1 MLRWM
6 RLNRR
11 REILRSTSNREG
23 SARGGVVVGVEVK
36 RLRALGMK
44 RLKFARVAVLA
55 LCGAALIA
63 PQAASATVESRIV
76 VGGLFAD
83 IEGVGGTAQ
92 LPQNGDDTITAGQ
105 VANVIAGG
113 VPVARVISARR
124 LAASQRLPDQVDR
137 LYRAAWALCRSPDD
151 AEDLVQETFARVL
164 ARPRHLHRGDEL
176 PYLLGALRNTHLTA
190 LRTQQRRPSTVELPS
205 DESETMRSALA
216 EPETALEQQEL
227 LATIAALPDKF
238 RQTLIAVDLVGL
250 SYREA
255 ARALKVREATIT
267 TRLHRARQ
275 SVATW
280 IAAQEEPDA
289 PSDSRGASR

>member
-1 MLRWM
+1 ML
-6 RLNRR
+6 
-11 REILRSTSNREG
+11 
-23 SARGGVVVGVEVK
+23 GVDVK
-36 RLRALGMK
+36 QLRALDMKRPRLGMK
-44 RLKFARVAVLA
+44 RLKFARAAVLA
-55 LCGAALIA
+55 LCGAALLA
-63 PQAASATVESRIV
+63 PQAASASVESRIV

-113 VPVARVISARR
+113 LPVARVISARR

-137 LYRAAWALCRSPDD
+137 LHRAAWALCGSPDD

-164 ARPRHLHRGDEL
+164 ARPRRLHRGDEL

-190 LRTQQRRPSTVELPS
+190 LRTQQRRPSTVELPA

-227 LATIAALPDKF
+227 LATIAALPNEF
-238 RQTLIAVDLVGL
+238 RQALIAVDVVGL

-255 ARALKVREATIT
+255 GRLLGVREATIT
-267 TRLHRARQ
+267 TRLYRARRL
-275 SVATW
+275 
-280 IAAQEEPDA
+280 IARTLSTP
-289 PSDSRGASR
+289 PSADDSG